1 MKKENFSKAT
11 VFMQFFPPINARVGR
26 QVAQIPAKGILP
38 QHWVGLT
45 PELPSPCSARTLM
58 RIDRFPFSIG
68 SAAKKKK
75 QQQQQKSI
83 SFHSI
88 KTIGFFNVYAMPE
101 RHPLTII
108 HNSMYMN
115 EYW

>member
-11 VFMQFFPPINARVGR
+11 VFMQFLPPINARVGR
-26 QVAQIPAKGILP
+26 QVAQIRAKKILL
-38 QHWVGLT
+38 QSGSGL
-45 PELPSPCSARTLM
+45 LRNSPPPTLLM
-58 RIDRFPFSIG
+58 CIDRFPFSIG

-75 QQQQQKSI
+75 QQQQQQSI

-108 HNSMYMN
+108 LHSKYMN